1 MAKGPVPKQLP
12 LCCAAATDSQRGGS
26 SELHPHGCTGSAPG
40 LRPALG
46 PRSRAL
52 RKQNSAAL
60 PGRAVPPSLPAAC
73 RCAPRWG
80 SSRQRPAQRS
90 TPDVRFALQGCF
102 AGTAMLS
109 AAHTD
114 CGPSRPAALP
124 FTTQIHRKQKHRIDA
139 PALPRTAPHRGLRH
153 RIPNPPG
160 SKSNWAK
167 LSISQRSAFTRLR
180 TPALPPPPPHALTMG
195 RPGVRARSGQG
206 RAAGLSG
213 AEGGTA
219 AGRARLRTER
229 WGGGSEEAGARR
241 GGRRGRGCGPDPPC
255 DDGGGSRSSS
265 RAAAG
270 GSGSAGGRGG
280 SRGGEQPL
288 PVRAA
293 GRTRGRTPLPGI
305 HPRRDPT
312 RAHAGPMEAEQLSVI
327 AP

>member
-90 TPDVRFALQGCF
+90 TPDVRFALRGCF

-139 PALPRTAPHRGLRH
+139 PALPRTAPR
-153 RIPNPPG
+153 PPAPHPKPPRLQKQLGKAQHFAALCLHATADPRSPSPPPRTHHGAAGGAG
-160 SKSNWAK
+160 SKRA
-167 LSISQRSAFTRLR
+167 
-180 TPALPPPPPHALTMG
+180 G
-195 RPGVRARSGQG
+195 PG
-206 RAAGLSG
+206 SG
-213 AEGGTA
+213 AE
-219 AGRARLRTER
+219 R
-229 WGGGSEEAGARR
+229 GGGG
-241 GGRRGRGCGPDPPC
+241 
-255 DDGGGSRSSS
+255 DGGGAGTPAH
-265 RAAAG
+265 RAM
-270 GSGSAGGRGG
+270 GR
-280 SRGGEQPL
+280 RE
-288 PVRAA
+288 
-293 GRTRGRTPLPGI
+293 
-305 HPRRDPT
+305 
-312 RAHAGPMEAEQLSVI
+312 
-327 AP
+327 